1 MTPTV
6 LIIEDDGILAT
17 HLKTSVLELGYAVL
31 GPVATGEAALAMIQD
46 NQVHLVL
53 VDIEL
58 AGKLNGIETA
68 GHITRTSDV
77 PIIFLTAFSQDHLL
91 EQVKSIKPYGYLVK
105 PVGER
110 ELAATISMSLHRHS
124 LDCQLR
130 QSRTA
135 LEQSEKRYR
144 RLYEGAP
151 IGIFRTTLPGL
162 ILMMNQEMARIIG
175 CASVEEALASYKDL
189 ENQFWVSAQQRRDFI
204 NQLRKTGMAKQF
216 ECRARKKNGE
226 IIWLSM
232 DARLAPP
239 TEANGHS
246 PELIIE
252 GFATDITQ
260 RKQAEKALRDS
271 EQKTSNAKK
280 LLELV
285 LDTIPVRLFWK
296 DRNLKFLGCNRLF
309 AQDAGHQHPDEL
321 IGADDFSMAWNEQAE
336 MYRQDDLEVMRTEQA
351 KLQYE
356 EIQTTPDGR
365 TIWLSTSK
373 VPLRDAQENVIGI
386 LGSYED
392 ITQRKW
398 AEEQLKVANEDL
410 ERNVEQRTL
419 ELQETQKQVLHAE
432 KLAAIGK
439 LSASI
444 AHEFNN
450 PLQGILSILKG
461 LRKRAVLED
470 EDRYLLE
477 AAITEGDRIRDL
489 IRHLQDFNRPS
500 SGRKAMMDVH
510 KSLNSILLL
519 HKNDFKSKRIT
530 VVLNYAEQLPTILA
544 VPDQIKQVFL
554 NLLTNAADACQQ
566 PGGVITVRTWQ
577 EEDRIAVAIHDTG
590 IGIKTEELELLF
602 QPFYTT
608 KPEVKGTG
616 LGLSV
621 SYGIVNR
628 HQGEIRVTSQADEG
642 TTFTVVLP
650 IKGEGVASINGCP
663 SAVAE
668 NSPQNSDR
676 AGESA

>member
-1 MTPTV
+1 MTSTI

-17 HLKTSVLELGYAVL
+17 HLKASVLELGYTVL
-31 GPVATGEAALAMIQD
+31 GPVATGEAALSLVRN

-53 VDIEL
+53 MDIEL

-68 GHITRTSDV
+68 EHLSRFSDV
-77 PIIFLTAFSQDHLL
+77 PIVFVTGFSQDRLL
-91 EQVKSIKPYGYLVK
+91 EQVKNVKPYGYLVK
-105 PVGER
+105 PVAER
-110 ELAATISMSLHRHS
+110 ELAATISMSLHRYT
-124 LDCQLR
+124 LDRQLR
-130 QSRTA
+130 ESRIA
-135 LEQSEKRYR
+135 LEQSENRFR
-144 RLYEGAP
+144 RLYEHAP
-151 IGIFRTTLPGL
+151 IGIYRTTLPGH
-162 ILMMNQEMARIIG
+162 ILMMNQEMARIVG
-175 CASVEEALASYKDL
+175 CAGMEEVLTVYKDL
-189 ENQFWVSAQQRRDFI
+189 KIDFWVNSEQRLDFI
-204 NQLRKTGMAKQF
+204 NQLQNTGEVKQYECQAK
-216 ECRARKKNGE
+216 KKNGE
-226 IIWLSM
+226 IIWLSL
-232 DARLAPP
+232 DARLAAP
-239 TEANGHS
+239 TDANEHS
-246 PELIIE
+246 HELIIE

-260 RKQAEKALRDS
+260 RKHAEAALRDS
-271 EQKTSNAKK
+271 EQKTRDGKK

-296 DRNLKFLGCNRLF
+296 DRNFKFLGCNRLF
-309 AQDAGHQHPDEL
+309 AQDAGRRHPDEL
-321 IGADDFSMAWNEQAE
+321 IGTDDFSISWSEQAE
-336 MYRQDDLEVMRTEQA
+336 MYRRDDLEVLRTEQP
-351 KLQYE
+351 KLHYE

-373 VPLRDAQENVIGI
+373 VPLRDAQNNVIGI

-392 ITQRKW
+392 ITLRKW
-398 AEEQLKVANEDL
+398 TEEQLKKANVDL
-410 ERNVEQRTL
+410 ERKVEQRTL
-419 ELQETQKQVLHAE
+419 ELQETQKQYLHAE

-461 LRKRAVLED
+461 LRKRAVLEQ
-470 EDRYLLE
+470 EDRHLLE
-477 AAITEGDRIRDL
+477 AAIAEGDRIKDL

-510 KSLNSILLL
+510 QSLNSILLL
-519 HKNDFKSKRIT
+519 HKKDFKNKRIA
-530 VVLNYAEQLPTILA
+530 VVLDYAEQLPTILA

-566 PGGVITVRTWQ
+566 AGGVITVSTWQ
-577 EEDRIAVAIHDTG
+577 EKDRVAVAIHDTG

-621 SYGIVNR
+621 SYGIIKR
-628 HQGEIRVTSQADEG
+628 HQGEIRVNSRPETG

-650 IKGEGVASINGCP
+650 IEGDGRASINGCP
-663 SAVAE
+663 YADTEIRPRSTESGNGSA
-668 NSPQNSDR
+668 
-676 AGESA
+676 

>member
-17 HLKTSVLELGYAVL
+17 HLKATVLELGYAVL
-31 GPVATGEAALAMIQD
+31 GPVATGECALSLAKA
-46 NQVHLVL
+46 NQVDLVL
-53 VDIEL
+53 IDIEL

-68 GHITRTSDV
+68 KRLGRISDV
-77 PIIFLTAFSQDHLL
+77 PLVFVTGFSQERLL
-91 EQVKSIKPYGYLVK
+91 EQVKSVKPYGYLVK
-105 PVGER
+105 PVAER
-110 ELAATISMSLHRHS
+110 ELAATISMSLHRYS
-124 LDCQLR
+124 LDRQLR
-130 QSRTA
+130 ESRIA
-135 LEQSEKRYR
+135 LELSENRFR
-144 RLYEGAP
+144 RLYEEAP
-151 IGIFRTTLPGL
+151 IGIFRTTLPGH

-175 CASVEEALASYKDL
+175 CADIEEVWDAYTDL
-189 ENQFWVSAQQRRDFI
+189 KNDFWVNSEQRMNFI
-204 NQLRKTGMAKQF
+204 NQLRNSGEAKQF
-216 ECRARKKNGE
+216 ECQARKKNGE

-232 DARLAPP
+232 DARLAPS

-246 PELIIE
+246 HELIIE
-252 GFATDITQ
+252 GFATDITL
-260 RKQAEKALRDS
+260 RKQAEDALRDS
-271 EQKTSNAKK
+271 EQKTHDAKK

-296 DRNLKFLGCNRLF
+296 DRNLQFLGCNRLF
-309 AQDAGHQHPDEL
+309 AQDAGRRHPDEL
-321 IGADDFSMAWNEQAE
+321 IGADDFSMGWSEQAE
-336 MYRQDDLEVMRTEQA
+336 MYRRDDLEILRTEQP

-356 EIQTTPDGR
+356 EIQSTPDGR

-373 VPLRDAQENVIGI
+373 VPLRDAQNNVIGI

-392 ITQRKW
+392 ITRRKW
-398 AEEQLKVANEDL
+398 AEEQLKKANEDL
-410 ERNVEQRTL
+410 ERKVEQRTL
-419 ELQETQKQVLHAE
+419 ELQETQKQYLHAE

-461 LRKRAVLED
+461 LRKRAVLEK
-470 EDRYLLE
+470 EDRHLLE
-477 AAITEGDRIRDL
+477 AAITEGDRIKDL

-510 KSLNSILLL
+510 QSLNSILLL
-519 HKNDFKSKRIT
+519 YKKDFKNKRIT
-530 VVLNYAEQLPTILA
+530 VVLDYAEQLPTILA

-554 NLLTNAADACQQ
+554 NLLTNAADAIQQ
-566 PGGVITVRTWQ
+566 PGGVITVSTWQ
-577 EEDRIAVAIHDTG
+577 EKDRVAVAIHDTG
-590 IGIKTEELELLF
+590 IGIKTKELELLF

-621 SYGIVNR
+621 SYGIVKR
-628 HQGEIRVTSQADEG
+628 HQGEIRVNSRPETG

-650 IKGEGVASINGCP
+650 IKGDGGTSINGCP
-663 SAVAE
+663 YAEAE
-668 NSPQNSDR
+668 NHPRSTEYGN
-676 AGESA
+676 GSA